1 VHQAGSV
8 VEEGATTP
16 PPHDRTDGWYVA
28 ASHKGC
34 EFYRR
39 YFFSKL
45 RANGDS
51 IYEHLIYKQV
61 GTSHIK
67 RYKIEVMTF
76 TDQ

>member
-1 VHQAGSV
+1 MVGTLPLPTRGVSFTAGI
-8 VEEGATTP
+8 
-16 PPHDRTDGWYVA
+16 
-28 ASHKGC
+28 
-34 EFYRR
+34 
-39 YFFSKL
+39 FFSKL